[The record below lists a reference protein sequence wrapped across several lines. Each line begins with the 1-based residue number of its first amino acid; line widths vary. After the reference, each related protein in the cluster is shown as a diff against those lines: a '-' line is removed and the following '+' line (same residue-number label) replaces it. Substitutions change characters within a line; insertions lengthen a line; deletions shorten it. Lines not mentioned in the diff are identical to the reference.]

1 MQQLFGRGWQVEI
14 LGQDGV
20 LVVRQVSQVFRAGDV
35 GQVMVEQGGAP
46 HKRERGVF
54 QVRPNGIATQTL
66 DSVGF
71 GGKSGLVTFWFQIL
85 WWPCFHEVSRGQTR

>member
-14 LGQDGV
+14 LCQDGV
-20 LVVRQVSQVFRAGDV
+20 LVVSQVSQVFRAGDV

-71 GGKSGLVTFWFQIL
+71 GGKSGLVTGHFL
-85 WWPCFHEVSRGQTR
+85 VSNLVVGLFPWKSQGA